1 MANYITKEGFDRLN
15 KKLQQL
21 IKERPAIIDQ
31 VQTAREMGDLSENAE
46 YHAARERQKHLENEF
61 NKLKRTLQ
69 SLKVLDVNKIAKDA
83 VRFGAFVKIIETSK
97 NKEYIYQVVGQDETF
112 DYEDG
117 IERISV
123 TSPIGMSMIGKKEGE
138 SFVVKA
144 PIGDREFKVLEI
156 K

>member
-1 MANYITKEGFDRLN
+1 MANYITKKGFDRLN

-21 IKERPAIIDQ
+21 IKERPAIIKQ

-46 YHAARERQKHLENEF
+46 YHAARENQKHLENEF
-61 NKLKRTLQ
+61 NKLKRIMQTT
-69 SLKVLDVNKIAKDA
+69 KVLDVDKIAKDV
-83 VRFGAFVKIIETSK
+83 VRFGAFVKIFEIA
-97 NKEYIYQVVGQDETF
+97 KEEEHQYQIVGQDETF

-123 TSPIGMSMIGKKEGE
+123 TSPIGRAIIGKKVNEE
-138 SFVVKA
+138 FVVKA
-144 PIGDREFKVLEI
+144 PIGDRIFKILEI